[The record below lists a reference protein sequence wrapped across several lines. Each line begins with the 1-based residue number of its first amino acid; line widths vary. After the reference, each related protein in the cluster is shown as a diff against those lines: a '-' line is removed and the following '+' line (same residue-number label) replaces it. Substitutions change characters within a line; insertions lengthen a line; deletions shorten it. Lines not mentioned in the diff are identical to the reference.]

1 LPLFLRKSGG
11 SHRAYAAP
19 ISRYTVFKER
29 SENED
34 CVVADAVTIEPV
46 SGLQHAP
53 ELGKIMGNR
62 GVAACVQA

>member
-1 LPLFLRKSGG
+1 MSPKSAKAIDVIDVL
-11 SHRAYAAP
+11 SEEVFVPAFAA
-19 ISRYTVFKER
+19 RE
-29 SENED
+29 